1 MVYPYDQAPVRET
14 IVRRFMLPR
23 LIHETTQTSALHRL
37 YGDDSSQ
44 ITVQRA
50 RYVSLVLR
58 FKELF
63 ESQPTH
69 IYSSPGRCELGGN
82 HTDHNGGLVLATTI
96 NLDVVAA
103 VSRSEDYELT
113 VYSSSYREAFRVNLR
128 ALHPDPSEDPTCQL
142 LRGVAAGFDARGL
155 RVGGL
160 RIFLH
165 SEVLFASGLSSSAAL
180 EMLLATIFN
189 DFFNHSSVGV
199 RDLATIGQEAEHRFW
214 QKPVGLLDQLTI
226 GTGGVVHMSFRDNA
240 VPLIKSLPVDFE
252 SLGYSLLL
260 VNPGGDHSQLTPD
273 YRQVPIEMREVAEF
287 FGKKRLIELNTTDII
302 GRLSD
307 LRAHVGDR
315 AILRSLHF
323 FQENSRVE
331 RQVHALLGRDLPDFL
346 RLVNESGSSSWRL
359 LQNVFAPTQTATQ
372 PLALALAIAELHT
385 KELELNSAYR
395 VHGGGFGGT
404 ILMIVPHS
412 FSAEYQAK
420 MSLAFGED
428 TCHRLRTR
436 PVGCIDVSSL
446 EAIIT

>member
-1 MVYPYDQAPVRET
+1 
-14 IVRRFMLPR
+14 MLPR
-23 LIHETTQTSALHRL
+23 FIDETTQTSALRLL
-37 YGDDSSQ
+37 YGDDPSQ
-44 ITVQRA
+44 ITAQRA
-50 RYVSLVLR
+50 RYVSLIER
-58 FKELF
+58 FREHF
-63 ESQPTH
+63 GSQPTH

-103 VSRSEDYELT
+103 VSTSEDHELT
-113 VYSSSYREAFRVNLR
+113 VYSSSYREAFRVNLG
-128 ALHPDPSEDPTCQL
+128 ALDPDPAEDQTCQL
-142 LRGVAAGFDARGL
+142 LRGVAAGFDVRGL
-155 RVGGL
+155 RVGGV

-180 EMLLATIFN
+180 EMLLATVIN
-189 DFFNHSSVGV
+189 DFFNDSSLEV

-226 GTGGVVHMSFRDNA
+226 GTGGVVHMSFRDSA
-240 VPLIKSLPVDFE
+240 TPWIQSLPVDLE

-273 YRQVPIEMREVAEF
+273 YRQVPIEMREVADF
-287 FGKKRLIELNTTDII
+287 FGKKRLIELTTTDII
-302 GRLSD
+302 VRLSE
-307 LRAHVGDR
+307 LRDRVGDR

-331 RQVHALLGRDLPDFL
+331 RQVHALLVGDLPDFL

-359 LQNVFAPTQTATQ
+359 LQNVFAPTQITTQ
-372 PLALALAIAELHT
+372 PLALALALAELQT
-385 KELELNSAYR
+385 KELGLSSAYR

-412 FSAEYQAK
+412 FSAQYQAK

-428 TCHRLRTR
+428 TCHRFRTR
-436 PVGCIDVSSL
+436 PVGCVDVSSL